1 MGINPVLSYT
11 ERLKRYPHEGGH
23 LFLTPERF
31 NRLDYTQLLATT
43 IFNDFRYCT
52 LYSDLKSVNTYV
64 IDENGLEDL
73 ERFDGIYYD
82 LVSIRLWRTQHARE
96 QSGVDY
102 DRMKR
107 DEGRFNRNLTTFDY
121 VIIDE
126 SLDNMNERGEQIVK
140 DELHA
145 K

>member
-1 MGINPVLSYT
+1 MDPKKEDFIKEWIY
-11 ERLKRYPHEGGH
+11 EGNNDLG
-23 LFLTPERF
+23 
-31 NRLDYTQLLATT
+31 LAEFV
-43 IFNDFRYCT
+43 IKNDGT
-52 LYSDLKSVNTYV
+52 
-64 IDENGLEDL
+64 
-73 ERFDGIYYD
+73 YYD